1 METLKEIGKLQA
13 DYNKLFREKRLTKKA
28 ICDLVI
34 PFRDK
39 YGLKD
44 SDALRIARAEIPLS
58 EMVDLLSN
66 GTVV

>member
-1 METLKEIGKLQA
+1 METLKEIGKLQD
-13 DYNKLFREKRLTKKA
+13 DYNRLLLEKRLTKKA
-28 ICDLVI
+28 MCDLVI

-44 SDALRIARAEIPLS
+44 LDALRIARAELSLS

-66 GTVV
+66 KTII